1 MQFFISRLLP
11 VAVAWLCF
19 TLKNSVWEYEKTGR
33 LTVNTHFESNIFT
46 VSPQIKPNITILYSD
61 LSALSAPCSEDRLC
75 VV

>member
-11 VAVAWLCF
+11 AVAWLCF

-61 LSALSAPCSEDRLC
+61 LSALSGPCSEDRLC